1 MDPAD
6 EATPL
11 LAPWDPEPSV
21 QWTETMEA
29 GFQQRRLIRTCLRD
43 LGMQEDNIQYWT
55 ERLENVSAIVHR
67 GCELDG
73 IPNAGELLLDM
84 TIEHLQA
91 IMRSEA
97 PPPEPVDESP
107 AHLSDQRRGP
117 LPSSPSH
124 GEVPAAGILGR
135 DLAGTTSRSSSDE
148 VVLCLHPQG
157 NQEIAQPEIDR

>member
-6 EATPL
+6 VAPPL

-29 GFQQRRLIRTCLRD
+29 GFRQRRLIRTCLRD
-43 LGMQEDNIQYWT
+43 LGMLENDLQYWT

-67 GCELDG
+67 GCDLSG
-73 IPNAGELLLDM
+73 VPNAGELLLDM
-84 TIEHLQA
+84 IIELLHA
-91 IMRSEA
+91 IPRSEV
-97 PPPEPVDESP
+97 PPPEPGGESP
-107 AHLSDQRRGP
+107 AHLSDQDRGP

-124 GEVPAAGILGR
+124 GEVSAAGILGR

-148 VVLCLHPQG
+148 VVLCLQPQG
-157 NQEIAQPEIDR
+157 KQEIAQPEIE

>member
-84 TIEHLQA
+84 TIELLQA
-91 IMRSEA
+91 IPRSEIL
-97 PPPEPVDESP
+97 PPEPGEESP
-107 AHLSDQRRGP
+107 APLSDLGRGP
-117 LPSSPSH
+117 FPSSPSQ
-124 GEVPAAGILGR
+124 GEVSAAGILGR
-135 DLAGTTSRSSSDE
+135 DLAGSTSRSSSDE
-148 VVLCLHPQG
+148 VVLCLQPQRDR
-157 NQEIAQPEIDR
+157 EIAQPENE